1 MRFTGLIYIAYWH
14 DIIPQVP
21 SVGIPSALCRRRESK
36 SQTLYIG
43 IKHKVRIECLAFCS
57 VVPIV
62 QSHIFQL
69 FIVQQYRRGLI
80 LRRIRIINCLYPG
93 SIHSDA
99 SLERFYSFGSELKLH
114 SFFTHL
120 HYITLCGIHIQI
132 IFICISQLRKFWRV
146 CQSRTIDTCR
156 II

>member
-14 DIIPQVP
+14 AIIPQVP

-132 IFICISQLRKFWRV
+132 IFICISQLRKFWR
-146 CQSRTIDTCR
+146 SRQC
-156 II
+156 